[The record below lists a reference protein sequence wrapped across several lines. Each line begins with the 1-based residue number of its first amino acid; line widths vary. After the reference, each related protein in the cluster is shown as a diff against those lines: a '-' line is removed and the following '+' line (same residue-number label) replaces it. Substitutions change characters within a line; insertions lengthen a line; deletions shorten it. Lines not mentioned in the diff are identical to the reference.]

1 MHLLGLYACCQ
12 PIAGEAA
19 SLRRRKRQFLV
30 RATVSVQIAA
40 CHLPGYLP
48 EQNTVVPMSP
58 GTLLPR
64 E

>member
-1 MHLLGLYACCQ
+1 MYLLVLFACCQ
-12 PIAGEAA
+12 PIAGEIA

-30 RATVSVQIAA
+30 RAPANVQIAA